1 MLVGENII
9 DVQNDRATI
18 FAGFGSGYPNAV
30 PANVTQLYDI
40 SKLEEMHR

>member
-1 MLVGENII
+1 MAVGESIV

-18 FAGFGSGYPNAV
+18 LAIFGSGYPNAV
-30 PANVTQLYDI
+30 PDSVTQLYDI